1 MTRVGGLIGLLLA
14 LVLGC
19 SESGPDVIVPGGEPE
34 RGRELVADY
43 GCGACHSI
51 PGVPGASGAVGP
63 PLDGFGDRAFIAG
76 ALRNEPAAL
85 VRWIRS
91 PQSVEPGTVMPDL
104 GVGEPQA
111 RHIAAFLYTLRS
123 GGLGPPHLLPEGLLP
138 QH

>member
-1 MTRVGGLIGLLLA
+1 MICGGKAAGLFLVLLL
-14 LVLGC
+14 GC
-19 SESGPDVIVPGGEPE
+19 GEGGPDVAVPGGDPD
-34 RGRELVADY
+34 RGRELVAVY
-43 GCGACHSI
+43 GCGGCHSI
-51 PGVPGASGAVGP
+51 PGVPGATGAVGP
-63 PLDGFGDRAFIAG
+63 PLGGFGDRSFIAG
-76 ALRNEPAAL
+76 ALPNEPAAL

-111 RHIAAFLYTLRS
+111 RHIAAYLYTLRS